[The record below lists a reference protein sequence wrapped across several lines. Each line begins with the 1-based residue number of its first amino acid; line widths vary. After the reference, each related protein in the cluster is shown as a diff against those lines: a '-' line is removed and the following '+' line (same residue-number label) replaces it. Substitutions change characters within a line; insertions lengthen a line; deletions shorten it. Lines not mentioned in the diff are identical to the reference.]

1 MFEFRAELIRVVDG
15 DTVDLL
21 VDLGF
26 NTFIRDRFRL
36 LGINAYE
43 MRGEEREK
51 GLKAKDCLI
60 DAMNDKELIITTSKN
75 PKGKYGRWL
84 ATIHA
89 DGVNINQLLV
99 EKGHAVFKD
108 Y

>member
-1 MFEFRAELIRVVDG
+1 MFEYRAELVRVVDG

-36 LGINAYE
+36 SGIDAYE
-43 MRGEEREK
+43 TRGEEREK
-51 GLKAKDCLI
+51 GLEAKDYLI
-60 DAMNDKELIITTSKN
+60 DTLNAKELVITTSQN
-75 PKGKYGRWL
+75 TKGKYGRWL
-84 ATIHA
+84 STIHA
-89 DGVNINQLLV
+89 DGVNVNQLLV
-99 EKGHAVFKD
+99 DKGHAVSKD